1 MTAIKRQIPF
11 LAGGTLTGIIM
22 TYFFGFPITILVN
35 SIIWYLISQIVYKFV
50 WRKSG
55 ISDQKILLKYFLTKI
70 KSQKYSRTVE

>member
-22 TYFFGFPITILVN
+22 TYFFGYPITILVN